1 MSYGQPSPYQPY
13 APQPPTRAPQPNRV
27 RNGCLIAA
35 GCVAGLIVLLIIIG
49 AVLSAA
55 NKPTHNGAASQP
67 ASTPSTGSTPGTSAT
82 TRAKPAAAAKV
93 LATFSGT
100 GIENTPKFTVSG
112 TWKLEWRY
120 NCSAFGSQGNFAVL
134 TDGGNDPAGAD
145 VNELGN
151 GGHGTTYAYGDSG
164 RHYLAVDSEC
174 AWRVKVVGT
183 R

>member
-1 MSYGQPSPYQPY
+1 MSYGQPSQYQPY
-13 APQPPTRAPQPNRV
+13 PPQPPMRSPRPNRV

-35 GCVAGLIVLLIIIG
+35 GSVAGFIVLLIIIG
-49 AVLSAA
+49 AVLSATS
-55 NKPTHNGAASQP
+55 KPAHNGAASQP
-67 ASTPSTGSTPGTSAT
+67 ATSAGSTPGTSAT
-82 TRAKPAAAAKV
+82 ATAKPAAAAKV

-120 NCSAFGSQGNFAVL
+120 NCSAFGTEGNFAVV
-134 TDGGNDPAGAD
+134 TDGGNDPSGAE

-151 GGHGTTYAYGDSG
+151 GGHGTTYAYDDSG

-174 AWRVKVVGT
+174 SWRVKVVGT